1 MTEEH
6 PNQWWLTADKEAILG
21 RIKATCETLTREVST
36 TELVELLFPET
47 TARGAGIDR
56 RQALF
61 ARLQSS
67 AAKELAPYATR
78 GEAVPSRFGPRR
90 PWRWHKPAATCSRCQ
105 GTGVEP

>member
-21 RIKATCETLTREVST
+21 RIKATCETLDREVST

-61 ARLQSS
+61 ARLQTS

-90 PWRWHKPAATCSRCQ
+90 PWRWHKPAAACARCQ